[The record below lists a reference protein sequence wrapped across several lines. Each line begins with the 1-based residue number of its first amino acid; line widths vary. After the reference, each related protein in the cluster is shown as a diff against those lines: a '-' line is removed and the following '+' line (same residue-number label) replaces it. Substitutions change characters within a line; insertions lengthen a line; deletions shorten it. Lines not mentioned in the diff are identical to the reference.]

1 MEWLNLIIEIASG
14 LAIVIPLVIS
24 LVKYVK
30 QAMQEK
36 NWTAL
41 LDLLTR
47 LIQEAE
53 GKFET
58 GTERKAWVQAMVL
71 ASANTINY
79 DIDIA
84 QVGELID
91 NLVAMSRQVNANKKE
106 D

>member
-1 MEWLNLIIEIASG
+1 MEWLNLIIEILSG
-14 LAIVIPLVIS
+14 LAIVIPLVVT

-30 QAMQEK
+30 QAIKEK

-41 LDLLTR
+41 VE
-47 LIQEAE
+47 LITKLMKEAE

-58 GTERKAWVQAMVL
+58 GAERKFWVLSAVQ

-84 QVGELID
+84 QVGDLID
-91 NLVAMSRQVNANKKE
+91 SLCDLSKIVNANKKE